1 MAVSPE
7 QRGTEGS
14 LEDEVTLGGPK
25 FDPPLYIQRYNA
37 VLKVARKVKAR
48 KVSASQPYFSCFR
61 WAGKKYKIKKK
72 YGWPA
77 RLQIGVM
84 IVE

>member
-48 KVSASQPYFSCFR
+48 KVSLASQPFLFLFPVG
-61 WAGKKYKIKKK
+61 GKKK
-72 YGWPA
+72 
-77 RLQIGVM
+77 
-84 IVE
+84 

>member
-37 VLKVARKVKAR
+37 VLKVARKLKAR
-48 KVSASQPYFSCFR
+48 KVSLPYFS
-61 WAGKKYKIKKK
+61 WAGNKFKK
-72 YGWPA
+72 YGWPTDRCDDSRIA
-77 RLQIGVM
+77 KL
-84 IVE
+84 